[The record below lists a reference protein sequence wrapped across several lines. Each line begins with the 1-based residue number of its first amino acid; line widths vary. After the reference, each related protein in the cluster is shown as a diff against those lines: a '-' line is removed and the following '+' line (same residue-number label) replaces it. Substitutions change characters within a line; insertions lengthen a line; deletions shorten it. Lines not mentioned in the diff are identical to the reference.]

1 MSGRFEGNFDR
12 IERAIESA
20 LNPTAIAF
28 AKAANQYVKK
38 ETGATEASVWVDRFP
53 KGKLVWGTEYAGYA
67 YYRELHL
74 KTTILKH
81 PYGGLRF

>member
-38 ETGATEASVWVDRFP
+38 TLGQP
-53 KGKLVWGTEYAGYA
+53 KLVFGLIVISQKENWYGVQSMLGTHIIG
-67 YYRELHL
+67 ELHL
-74 KTTILKH
+74 KPQSSSIHTV
-81 PYGGLRF
+81 G